1 MGNDGLAYLQSADIL
16 LHVIR
21 AFNDDD
27 ITHAEESVDP
37 VRDARIIHRELI
49 ARDIETVSRA
59 LSSKDYIVNK
69 GKCGREDMYEH
80 QTLRK
85 VYQVLT
91 GSEYVPIQ
99 RGTVSYMSADM
110 SMSRQPT
117 AEGGSVPTSPTKQRR
132 NLTLFPEEPQQTGE

>member
-49 ARDIETVSRA
+49 ARVRRTNIHFM
-59 LSSKDYIVNK
+59 SSF
-69 GKCGREDMYEH
+69 
-80 QTLRK
+80 
-85 VYQVLT
+85 
-91 GSEYVPIQ
+91 S
-99 RGTVSYMSADM
+99 
-110 SMSRQPT
+110 
-117 AEGGSVPTSPTKQRR
+117 
-132 NLTLFPEEPQQTGE
+132 